1 MVLVT
6 SLVGLEDAFFEKRA
20 LLLPEEKRR
29 QLSAIKNVKSIKE
42 TTLAW
47 LLLRRALGMK
57 SDEKF
62 PPLSFSD
69 RGKPC
74 FENSEFRF
82 NLSHSSSMVCVAVS
96 TKEEIGVDV
105 QKKSFFSEK
114 VKKRVFCT
122 AEIKSGE
129 AYSDPDL
136 YFTRLW
142 AIKESYLK
150 QTGVGIAFDFRRLDF
165 SKECRKSYFEKNG
178 LCYTVKKIES
188 YCFSVCTTKKGK
200 QVFVN
205 VQATD
210 L

>member
-29 QLSAIKNVKSIKE
+29 QLSAVKNVKSIKE

-62 PPLSFSD
+62 PLLSFSD

-74 FENSEFRF
+74 FENSEVRF
-82 NLSHSSSMVCVAVS
+82 NLSHSSSMVCAAVS
-96 TKEEIGVDV
+96 EKEEIGVDV

-150 QTGVGIAFDFRRLDF
+150 QTGVGIAFDFRTLDF

-178 LCYTVKKIES
+178 LCYTVSEIAN
-188 YCFSVCTTKKGK
+188 YCFSVCTPQKGK
-200 QVFVN
+200 QEFIN
-205 VQATD
+205 VPA
-210 L
+210 LSL